1 MPELRVV
8 AVSNDGTRLVLKAA
22 DSTEYT
28 LPIDERL
35 RAAVRGDRPRLGQ
48 IEIEVESHLR
58 PRDIQARIRAGATA
72 EEVAQLAGIPVDRV
86 RRFEGPVLAERA
98 FMAERAR
105 KTPVRRPGE
114 NAGPQLGEAVQE
126 RLLLRG
132 AEKDTV
138 QWDSWRRD
146 DGTWE
151 VLLVYR
157 VAGEPHSASWTYD
170 PPRRLVQAVDDEAR
184 SLIGE
189 SDDLAAPEPSF
200 PFVPRIARLPRDRPL
215 DRARGTSRPSLPPLR
230 ARRGDRASERDSL
243 TSLLEAVPSFRGDMV
258 VPGTAL
264 RARTAGGARRA
275 NRRRRSPRPPRPRPV
290 PPTRTSSCP
299 ARSAATATGS
309 SAPPTAR
316 PRRTASVRAAARRS
330 RAGTRSCSA
339 RGARSR
345 SSGLRQSDRSHATV
359 SPVSACCR
367 LATVRRR
374 QVGIVRC
381 GPVSFRRGPGARA
394 TATGGRAPR
403 RPGGPASE
411 DHSDHEPTYRA
422 AGMPATAS
430 ASTSWAPETPE
441 PQ

>member
-58 PRDIQARIRAGATA
+58 PRDIQARIRAGASA

-126 RLLLRG
+126 RLTIRG
-132 AEKDTV
+132 ADKETV

-151 VLLVYR
+151 VLLVYL

-170 PPRRLVQAVDDEAR
+170 PPRRLVQAVDEEAR

-215 DRARGTSRPSLPPLR
+215 DRPVPPVPSPESVEES
-230 ARRGDRASERDSL
+230 ANERDSL

-258 VPGTAL
+258 VPE
-264 RARTAGGARRA
+264 
-275 NRRRRSPRPPRPRPV
+275 RP
-290 PPTRTSSCP
+290 
-299 ARSAATATGS
+299 
-309 SAPPTAR
+309 
-316 PRRTASVRAAARRS
+316 
-330 RAGTRSCSA
+330 
-339 RGARSR
+339 
-345 SSGLRQSDRSHATV
+345 
-359 SPVSACCR
+359 
-367 LATVRRR
+367 
-374 QVGIVRC
+374 
-381 GPVSFRRGPGARA
+381 
-394 TATGGRAPR
+394 
-403 RPGGPASE
+403 
-411 DHSDHEPTYRA
+411 
-422 AGMPATAS
+422 
-430 ASTSWAPETPE
+430 STTETPE
-441 PQ
+441 EPAAETEVEEPPAPAASAGSAYADVLMPRSVTAHRDRLVGATDRQAEADGVRPGRRAAVPSWDEIVFGTRRKKQD

>member
-72 EEVAQLAGIPVDRV
+72 EEVAQMAGIPVERV

-114 NAGPQLGEAVQE
+114 NSGPLLGEAVQE

-151 VLLVYR
+151 VLLVYC

-170 PPRRLVQAVDDEAR
+170 PPRRLVQAVDSEAR

-189 SDDLAAPEPSF
+189 SDDLGVPEPSF

-215 DRARGTSRPSLPPLR
+215 DRT
-230 ARRGDRASERDSL
+230 GDRERLALPAPAPEPAEESASERDSL
-243 TSLLEAVPSFRGDMV
+243 TSLLEAVPSFRGDLV
-258 VPGTAL
+258 VPE
-264 RARTAGGARRA
+264 
-275 NRRRRSPRPPRPRPV
+275 RP
-290 PPTRTSSCP
+290 
-299 ARSAATATGS
+299 
-309 SAPPTAR
+309 
-316 PRRTASVRAAARRS
+316 AAAEPEEEP
-330 RAGTRSCSA
+330 AA
-339 RGARSR
+339 E
-345 SSGLRQSDRSHATV
+345 
-359 SPVSACCR
+359 
-367 LATVRRR
+367 
-374 QVGIVRC
+374 IV
-381 GPVSFRRGPGARA
+381 A
-394 TATGGRAPR
+394 
-403 RPGGPASE
+403 E
-411 DHSDHEPTYRA
+411 EP
-422 AGMPATAS
+422 PATAAS
-430 ASTSWAPETPE
+430 AGSAYADVLMPRSVGSHRDRLIGATDRQAEADGVRPGRRAAVPSWDEIVFGTRRKKQE
-441 PQ
+441 

>member
-35 RAAVRGDRPRLGQ
+35 RAAVRNDRARLGQ

-58 PRDIQARIRAGATA
+58 PRDIQARIRAGASA
-72 EEVAQLAGIPVDRV
+72 EEVAQFAGIPVDRV

-114 NAGPQLGEAVQE
+114 NTGPQLGEAVHE

-132 AEKDTV
+132 ADRETA

-189 SDDLAAPEPSF
+189 TDEVAAPEPSF
-200 PFVPRIARLPRDRPL
+200 PFVPRIARLPRDRPMDRAL
-215 DRARGTSRPSLPPLR
+215 DRQIERPVPPAPEPEER
-230 ARRGDRASERDSL
+230 VEGISTSERDSL

-258 VPGTAL
+258 VPQRPAQPEPPAIEPAADQPEADEPPAAASAGAGSAYADVLMPRAVAGHRDRLTGTTDRQAEADGV
-264 RARTAGGARRA
+264 RPGRRA
-275 NRRRRSPRPPRPRPV
+275 AV
-290 PPTRTSSCP
+290 PSWDEI
-299 ARSAATATGS
+299 
-309 SAPPTAR
+309 
-316 PRRTASVRAAARRS
+316 VF
-330 RAGTRSCSA
+330 GTR
-339 RGARSR
+339 RKK
-345 SSGLRQSDRSHATV
+345 QD
-359 SPVSACCR
+359 
-367 LATVRRR
+367 
-374 QVGIVRC
+374 
-381 GPVSFRRGPGARA
+381 
-394 TATGGRAPR
+394 
-403 RPGGPASE
+403 
-411 DHSDHEPTYRA
+411 
-422 AGMPATAS
+422 
-430 ASTSWAPETPE
+430 
-441 PQ
+441 

>member
-72 EEVAQLAGIPVDRV
+72 EEVAQMAGIPVDRV

-114 NAGPQLGEAVQE
+114 NSGPPLGEAVQE

-132 AEKDTV
+132 ADKDTV

-215 DRARGTSRPSLPPLR
+215 DRPGDRERPSLPAQASEPDEETL
-230 ARRGDRASERDSL
+230 AITASSERDSL
-243 TSLLEAVPSFRGDMV
+243 TSLLEAVPSFRGDLV
-258 VPGTAL
+258 VPERPAPEPEEEPVVESEEEEPP
-264 RARTAGGARRA
+264 APAASAGSAYADVLMPRSVGSHRDRLIGATDRQAEADGVRPGRRA
-275 NRRRRSPRPPRPRPV
+275 AV
-290 PPTRTSSCP
+290 PSWDEI
-299 ARSAATATGS
+299 
-309 SAPPTAR
+309 
-316 PRRTASVRAAARRS
+316 VF
-330 RAGTRSCSA
+330 GTR
-339 RGARSR
+339 RKK
-345 SSGLRQSDRSHATV
+345 Q
-359 SPVSACCR
+359 
-367 LATVRRR
+367 
-374 QVGIVRC
+374 
-381 GPVSFRRGPGARA
+381 
-394 TATGGRAPR
+394 
-403 RPGGPASE
+403 E
-411 DHSDHEPTYRA
+411 
-422 AGMPATAS
+422 
-430 ASTSWAPETPE
+430 
-441 PQ
+441 

>member
-35 RAAVRGDRPRLGQ
+35 RAAVRNDRARLGQ

-58 PRDIQARIRAGATA
+58 PRDIQARIRAGSSA
-72 EEVAQLAGIPVDRV
+72 EEVAQLAGIPVERV

-114 NAGPQLGEAVQE
+114 NTGPQLGEAVAE
-126 RLLLRG
+126 RLSLRG
-132 AEKDTV
+132 ADKDSA

-157 VAGEPHSASWTYD
+157 VAAEPHSASWTYD

-184 SLIGE
+184 ALIGE
-189 SDDLAAPEPSF
+189 ADDTPEPSF

-215 DRARGTSRPSLPPLR
+215 DRALDRQMPDRER
-230 ARRGDRASERDSL
+230 AERTAPAEEEAEPRVSEEAVGERERDSL

-258 VPGTAL
+258 VPEAVKAPPIDEPEEDEVEEPAAPAASAGAGSAYADVLMPRAVAGHRDRLTGTTDRQAEADGV
-264 RARTAGGARRA
+264 RPGRRA
-275 NRRRRSPRPPRPRPV
+275 AV
-290 PPTRTSSCP
+290 PSWDEI
-299 ARSAATATGS
+299 
-309 SAPPTAR
+309 
-316 PRRTASVRAAARRS
+316 VF
-330 RAGTRSCSA
+330 GTR
-339 RGARSR
+339 RKK
-345 SSGLRQSDRSHATV
+345 
-359 SPVSACCR
+359 
-367 LATVRRR
+367 
-374 QVGIVRC
+374 
-381 GPVSFRRGPGARA
+381 
-394 TATGGRAPR
+394 
-403 RPGGPASE
+403 
-411 DHSDHEPTYRA
+411 
-422 AGMPATAS
+422 
-430 ASTSWAPETPE
+430 PE
-441 PQ
+441 

>member
-35 RAAVRGDRPRLGQ
+35 RAAVRNDRARLGQ

-58 PRDIQARIRAGATA
+58 PRDIQARIRAGASA
-72 EEVAQLAGIPVDRV
+72 EEVAQFAGIPVDRV

-114 NAGPQLGEAVQE
+114 NTGPQLGEAVQE

-132 AEKDTV
+132 ADKETV

-189 SDDLAAPEPSF
+189 SDDVATPEPSF

-215 DRARGTSRPSLPPLR
+215 DRALDRQMERPAPPPPPEPDEHIVT
-230 ARRGDRASERDSL
+230 ASASERDSL

-258 VPGTAL
+258 VPERPAPPEPPPTTPAAQEPKADEPPAAAASAGAGSAYADVLMPRAVAGHRDRLTGTTDRQAEADGV
-264 RARTAGGARRA
+264 RPGRRA
-275 NRRRRSPRPPRPRPV
+275 AV
-290 PPTRTSSCP
+290 PSWDEI
-299 ARSAATATGS
+299 
-309 SAPPTAR
+309 
-316 PRRTASVRAAARRS
+316 VF
-330 RAGTRSCSA
+330 GTR
-339 RGARSR
+339 RKK
-345 SSGLRQSDRSHATV
+345 QD
-359 SPVSACCR
+359 
-367 LATVRRR
+367 
-374 QVGIVRC
+374 
-381 GPVSFRRGPGARA
+381 
-394 TATGGRAPR
+394 
-403 RPGGPASE
+403 
-411 DHSDHEPTYRA
+411 
-422 AGMPATAS
+422 
-430 ASTSWAPETPE
+430 
-441 PQ
+441 

>member
-1 MPELRVV
+1 MTSAGTTREVPMPELRVV

-35 RAAVRGDRPRLGQ
+35 RAAVRNDRARLGQ

-58 PRDIQARIRAGATA
+58 PRDIQARIRAGASA
-72 EEVAQLAGIPVDRV
+72 EEVAQMAGIPVDRV

-114 NAGPQLGEAVQE
+114 NTGPQLGEAVQE
-126 RLLLRG
+126 RLTLRG
-132 AEKDTV
+132 AEKDAV

-184 SLIGE
+184 ALIGE
-189 SDDLAAPEPSF
+189 TDDTIASQEPSF

-215 DRARGTSRPSLPPLR
+215 DRGTERPVEPPS
-230 ARRGDRASERDSL
+230 AEDNSNGTSERDSL

-258 VPGTAL
+258 VPERPAPPEPPTEPVQEPEAEEPVAPAASAGAGSAYADVLMPRSVAGHRDRLTGTTDRQAEADGV
-264 RARTAGGARRA
+264 RPGRRA
-275 NRRRRSPRPPRPRPV
+275 AV
-290 PPTRTSSCP
+290 PSWDEI
-299 ARSAATATGS
+299 
-309 SAPPTAR
+309 
-316 PRRTASVRAAARRS
+316 VF
-330 RAGTRSCSA
+330 GTR
-339 RGARSR
+339 RKK
-345 SSGLRQSDRSHATV
+345 Q
-359 SPVSACCR
+359 
-367 LATVRRR
+367 
-374 QVGIVRC
+374 
-381 GPVSFRRGPGARA
+381 
-394 TATGGRAPR
+394 
-403 RPGGPASE
+403 E
-411 DHSDHEPTYRA
+411 
-422 AGMPATAS
+422 
-430 ASTSWAPETPE
+430 
-441 PQ
+441 

>member
-72 EEVAQLAGIPVDRV
+72 EEVAQMAGIPVDRV

-114 NAGPQLGEAVQE
+114 NAGPQLGESVQE
-126 RLLLRG
+126 RLTLRG
-132 AEKDTV
+132 ADKDTV

-151 VLLVYR
+151 VLLVYL

-200 PFVPRIARLPRDRPL
+200 PFVPRIARLPRDRTMDRAL
-215 DRARGTSRPSLPPLR
+215 DRATLPAQPSEPAEESTSER
-230 ARRGDRASERDSL
+230 ERDSL

-258 VPGTAL
+258 VPEIVSEEPEEPAEE
-264 RARTAGGARRA
+264 ADVEEPPASAASAGSAYADVLMPRSVGSHRDRLIGSTDRQAEADGVRPGRRA
-275 NRRRRSPRPPRPRPV
+275 AV
-290 PPTRTSSCP
+290 PSWDEI
-299 ARSAATATGS
+299 
-309 SAPPTAR
+309 
-316 PRRTASVRAAARRS
+316 VF
-330 RAGTRSCSA
+330 GTR
-339 RGARSR
+339 RKK
-345 SSGLRQSDRSHATV
+345 Q
-359 SPVSACCR
+359 
-367 LATVRRR
+367 
-374 QVGIVRC
+374 
-381 GPVSFRRGPGARA
+381 
-394 TATGGRAPR
+394 
-403 RPGGPASE
+403 E
-411 DHSDHEPTYRA
+411 
-422 AGMPATAS
+422 
-430 ASTSWAPETPE
+430 
-441 PQ
+441 

>member
-35 RAAVRGDRPRLGQ
+35 RAAVRNDRARLNQ

-58 PRDIQARIRAGATA
+58 PRDIQARIRAGASA

-114 NAGPQLGEAVQE
+114 NTGPQLGEAVQE
-126 RLLLRG
+126 RLTLRG
-132 AEKDTV
+132 ADKESV

-157 VAGEPHSASWTYD
+157 VAGEPHSASWSYD
-170 PPRRLVQAVDDEAR
+170 PPRRLVVAVDDEAR

-189 SDDLAAPEPSF
+189 SDDLPATPEPSF

-215 DRARGTSRPSLPPLR
+215 DRTL
-230 ARRGDRASERDSL
+230 DRQSERSAAPAPEPEEERDTL

-258 VPGTAL
+258 VPERPDDPAEEPEAEEPPAASAGAGSAYADVLMPRTVAGHRERLTGTTDRQAEADGV
-264 RARTAGGARRA
+264 RPGRRA
-275 NRRRRSPRPPRPRPV
+275 AV
-290 PPTRTSSCP
+290 PSWDEI
-299 ARSAATATGS
+299 
-309 SAPPTAR
+309 
-316 PRRTASVRAAARRS
+316 VF
-330 RAGTRSCSA
+330 GTR
-339 RGARSR
+339 RKK
-345 SSGLRQSDRSHATV
+345 Q
-359 SPVSACCR
+359 
-367 LATVRRR
+367 
-374 QVGIVRC
+374 
-381 GPVSFRRGPGARA
+381 
-394 TATGGRAPR
+394 
-403 RPGGPASE
+403 E
-411 DHSDHEPTYRA
+411 
-422 AGMPATAS
+422 
-430 ASTSWAPETPE
+430 
-441 PQ
+441 

>member
-72 EEVAQLAGIPVDRV
+72 EEVAQMAGIPVDRV

-114 NAGPQLGEAVQE
+114 TSGPPLGEAVQE

-132 AEKDTV
+132 ADKDTV

-215 DRARGTSRPSLPPLR
+215 DRSGDRERLSLPAPVTEPDEEATALT
-230 ARRGDRASERDSL
+230 ASAERDSL
-243 TSLLEAVPSFRGDMV
+243 TSLLEAVPSFRGDLV
-258 VPGTAL
+258 VPE
-264 RARTAGGARRA
+264 
-275 NRRRRSPRPPRPRPV
+275 RPV
-290 PPTRTSSCP
+290 PEAEDEPVVDVEVEEAP
-299 ARSAATATGS
+299 APAASAGSAYADVLMPRSVGSHRDRLIGATDRQAEADGV
-309 SAPPTAR
+309 R
-316 PRRTASVRAAARRS
+316 PGRRAAVPS
-330 RAGTRSCSA
+330 WDEIVFGTR
-339 RGARSR
+339 RKK
-345 SSGLRQSDRSHATV
+345 Q
-359 SPVSACCR
+359 
-367 LATVRRR
+367 
-374 QVGIVRC
+374 
-381 GPVSFRRGPGARA
+381 
-394 TATGGRAPR
+394 
-403 RPGGPASE
+403 E
-411 DHSDHEPTYRA
+411 
-422 AGMPATAS
+422 
-430 ASTSWAPETPE
+430 
-441 PQ
+441 

>member
-151 VLLVYR
+151 VLLVYL

-170 PPRRLVQAVDDEAR
+170 PPRRLVQAVDEEAR

-189 SDDLAAPEPSF
+189 SEDLAAPEPSF

-215 DRARGTSRPSLPPLR
+215 DRALERPSLP
-230 ARRGDRASERDSL
+230 AQASEPAEESTGERDSL
-243 TSLLEAVPSFRGDMV
+243 TSLLEAVPSFRGDLV
-258 VPGTAL
+258 VPERPAE
-264 RARTAGGARRA
+264 ASPPPPPPEEPAAAAEPAEEEPPAPAASAGSAYADVLMPRSVGSHRDRLVGATDRQAEADGVRPGRRA
-275 NRRRRSPRPPRPRPV
+275 AV
-290 PPTRTSSCP
+290 PSWDEI
-299 ARSAATATGS
+299 
-309 SAPPTAR
+309 
-316 PRRTASVRAAARRS
+316 VF
-330 RAGTRSCSA
+330 GTR
-339 RGARSR
+339 RKK
-345 SSGLRQSDRSHATV
+345 Q
-359 SPVSACCR
+359 
-367 LATVRRR
+367 
-374 QVGIVRC
+374 
-381 GPVSFRRGPGARA
+381 
-394 TATGGRAPR
+394 
-403 RPGGPASE
+403 E
-411 DHSDHEPTYRA
+411 
-422 AGMPATAS
+422 
-430 ASTSWAPETPE
+430 
-441 PQ
+441 

>member
-58 PRDIQARIRAGATA
+58 PRDIQARIRAGASA

-114 NAGPQLGEAVQE
+114 NSGPLLGEAVQE
-126 RLLLRG
+126 RLVLRG

-189 SDDLAAPEPSF
+189 SDDLAVPEPSF
-200 PFVPRIARLPRDRPL
+200 PFVPRIARLPRERAL
-215 DRARGTSRPSLPPLR
+215 DRGLDRDRPSLPAQASEP
-230 ARRGDRASERDSL
+230 AEESTSERDSL

-258 VPGTAL
+258 VPERPAEP
-264 RARTAGGARRA
+264 AEEPPAEPAAEEPPAPAASAGSAYADVLMPRSVGSHRDRLVGATDRQAEADGVRPGRRA
-275 NRRRRSPRPPRPRPV
+275 AV
-290 PPTRTSSCP
+290 PSWDEI
-299 ARSAATATGS
+299 
-309 SAPPTAR
+309 
-316 PRRTASVRAAARRS
+316 VF
-330 RAGTRSCSA
+330 GTR
-339 RGARSR
+339 RKK
-345 SSGLRQSDRSHATV
+345 Q
-359 SPVSACCR
+359 
-367 LATVRRR
+367 
-374 QVGIVRC
+374 
-381 GPVSFRRGPGARA
+381 
-394 TATGGRAPR
+394 
-403 RPGGPASE
+403 E
-411 DHSDHEPTYRA
+411 
-422 AGMPATAS
+422 
-430 ASTSWAPETPE
+430 
-441 PQ
+441 

>member
-35 RAAVRGDRPRLGQ
+35 RAAVRNDRARLGQ

-58 PRDIQARIRAGATA
+58 PRDIQARIRAGASA

-114 NAGPQLGEAVQE
+114 NTGPQLGEAVQE

-132 AEKDTV
+132 ADKDTV

-157 VAGEPHSASWTYD
+157 VAGEVHTASWTYD

-184 SLIGE
+184 ALIGE
-189 SDDLAAPEPSF
+189 TDDTIAAAPEPSF

-215 DRARGTSRPSLPPLR
+215 DRALDRQIDRPDRSDRQLER
-230 ARRGDRASERDSL
+230 APAPVEPEEERDSL

-258 VPGTAL
+258 VPEPPDTEPSEEAEAEEPPAPAASAGAGSAYADVL
-264 RARTAGGARRA
+264 MPRAVSGHRDRLHGATDRQAEADGVRPGRRA
-275 NRRRRSPRPPRPRPV
+275 AV
-290 PPTRTSSCP
+290 PSWDEI
-299 ARSAATATGS
+299 
-309 SAPPTAR
+309 
-316 PRRTASVRAAARRS
+316 VF
-330 RAGTRSCSA
+330 GTR
-339 RGARSR
+339 RKK
-345 SSGLRQSDRSHATV
+345 QD
-359 SPVSACCR
+359 
-367 LATVRRR
+367 
-374 QVGIVRC
+374 
-381 GPVSFRRGPGARA
+381 
-394 TATGGRAPR
+394 
-403 RPGGPASE
+403 
-411 DHSDHEPTYRA
+411 
-422 AGMPATAS
+422 
-430 ASTSWAPETPE
+430 
-441 PQ
+441 

>member
-35 RAAVRGDRPRLGQ
+35 RAAVRNDRARLGQ

-58 PRDIQARIRAGATA
+58 PRDIQARIRAGASA

-114 NAGPQLGEAVQE
+114 NSGPQLGEAVQE

-132 AEKDTV
+132 ADKDTV

-157 VAGEPHSASWTYD
+157 VAGEVHTASWTYD

-184 SLIGE
+184 ALIGE
-189 SDDLAAPEPSF
+189 TDDTIAAAPEPSF

-215 DRARGTSRPSLPPLR
+215 DRALDRQIDRSDRQLE
-230 ARRGDRASERDSL
+230 RASASVEPEEERDSL

-258 VPGTAL
+258 VPEPPGAEPSEESEAEEPPAPAASAGAGSAYADVLMPRAVSGHRDRLTGTTDRQAEADGV
-264 RARTAGGARRA
+264 RPGRRA
-275 NRRRRSPRPPRPRPV
+275 AV
-290 PPTRTSSCP
+290 PSWDEI
-299 ARSAATATGS
+299 
-309 SAPPTAR
+309 
-316 PRRTASVRAAARRS
+316 VF
-330 RAGTRSCSA
+330 GTR
-339 RGARSR
+339 RKK
-345 SSGLRQSDRSHATV
+345 QD
-359 SPVSACCR
+359 
-367 LATVRRR
+367 
-374 QVGIVRC
+374 
-381 GPVSFRRGPGARA
+381 
-394 TATGGRAPR
+394 
-403 RPGGPASE
+403 
-411 DHSDHEPTYRA
+411 
-422 AGMPATAS
+422 
-430 ASTSWAPETPE
+430 
-441 PQ
+441 

>member
-58 PRDIQARIRAGATA
+58 PRDIQARIRAGASA
-72 EEVAQLAGIPVDRV
+72 EEVASLAGIPVDRV

-114 NAGPQLGEAVQE
+114 NTGPQLGDAVRE

-132 AEKDTV
+132 ADRDTV

-151 VLLVYR
+151 VLLVYG
-157 VAGEPHSASWTYD
+157 VAGERHSASWSYD

-189 SDDLAAPEPSF
+189 SDDVSAPEPSF
-200 PFVPRIARLPRDRPL
+200 PFVPRIARLPRERPE
-215 DRARGTSRPSLPPLR
+215 RPERGPHAVEPETEELP
-230 ARRGDRASERDSL
+230 ATAEQGGRDSL

-258 VPGTAL
+258 VPERPAAERPLEEPEPEQEAEEPPAPAASAGSAYADVL
-264 RARTAGGARRA
+264 MPRAVAAHRDRLIGSTDRQAEADGVRPGRRA
-275 NRRRRSPRPPRPRPV
+275 AV
-290 PPTRTSSCP
+290 PSWDEI
-299 ARSAATATGS
+299 
-309 SAPPTAR
+309 
-316 PRRTASVRAAARRS
+316 VF
-330 RAGTRSCSA
+330 GTR
-339 RGARSR
+339 RKNK
-345 SSGLRQSDRSHATV
+345 
-359 SPVSACCR
+359 
-367 LATVRRR
+367 
-374 QVGIVRC
+374 
-381 GPVSFRRGPGARA
+381 
-394 TATGGRAPR
+394 
-403 RPGGPASE
+403 E
-411 DHSDHEPTYRA
+411 
-422 AGMPATAS
+422 
-430 ASTSWAPETPE
+430 
-441 PQ
+441 

>member
-35 RAAVRGDRPRLGQ
+35 RAAVRNDRARLGQ

-58 PRDIQARIRAGATA
+58 PRDIQARIRAGASA
-72 EEVAQLAGIPVDRV
+72 EEVAQFAGIPVDRV

-114 NAGPQLGEAVQE
+114 NTGPQLGEAVQE

-132 AEKDTV
+132 ADKETV

-189 SDDLAAPEPSF
+189 TDDVAAPEPSF

-215 DRARGTSRPSLPPLR
+215 DRALDRQMERPAPPPPPEPEER
-230 ARRGDRASERDSL
+230 IGGVTASERDSL

-258 VPGTAL
+258 VPERPAPPEPPALEPAVHEPEAEEPPAPAASAGAGSAYADVLMPRAVAGHRDRLTGTTDRQAEADGV
-264 RARTAGGARRA
+264 RPGRRA
-275 NRRRRSPRPPRPRPV
+275 AV
-290 PPTRTSSCP
+290 PSWDEI
-299 ARSAATATGS
+299 
-309 SAPPTAR
+309 
-316 PRRTASVRAAARRS
+316 VF
-330 RAGTRSCSA
+330 GTR
-339 RGARSR
+339 RKK
-345 SSGLRQSDRSHATV
+345 QD
-359 SPVSACCR
+359 
-367 LATVRRR
+367 
-374 QVGIVRC
+374 
-381 GPVSFRRGPGARA
+381 
-394 TATGGRAPR
+394 
-403 RPGGPASE
+403 
-411 DHSDHEPTYRA
+411 
-422 AGMPATAS
+422 
-430 ASTSWAPETPE
+430 
-441 PQ
+441 

>member
-72 EEVAQLAGIPVDRV
+72 EEVAQMAGIPVDRV

-114 NAGPQLGEAVQE
+114 NSGPPLGEAVQE

-132 AEKDTV
+132 ADKDTV

-151 VLLVYR
+151 VLLVYL

-170 PPRRLVQAVDDEAR
+170 PPRRLVQAVDAEAR
-184 SLIGE
+184 ALIGE

-215 DRARGTSRPSLPPLR
+215 DRTLDREQRERPSLPPL
-230 ARRGDRASERDSL
+230 DRKS
-243 TSLLEAVPSFRGDMV
+243 V
-258 VPGTAL
+258 V
-264 RARTAGGARRA
+264 
-275 NRRRRSPRPPRPRPV
+275 
-290 PPTRTSSCP
+290 
-299 ARSAATATGS
+299 
-309 SAPPTAR
+309 
-316 PRRTASVRAAARRS
+316 
-330 RAGTRSCSA
+330 
-339 RGARSR
+339 
-345 SSGLRQSDRSHATV
+345 
-359 SPVSACCR
+359 
-367 LATVRRR
+367 
-374 QVGIVRC
+374 
-381 GPVSFRRGPGARA
+381 
-394 TATGGRAPR
+394 
-403 RPGGPASE
+403 
-411 DHSDHEPTYRA
+411 
-422 AGMPATAS
+422 
-430 ASTSWAPETPE
+430 
-441 PQ
+441 

>member
-58 PRDIQARIRAGATA
+58 PRDIQARIRAGASA
-72 EEVAQLAGIPVDRV
+72 EEVAQMAGIPVDRV

-114 NAGPQLGEAVQE
+114 NSGPPLGEAVQE

-184 SLIGE
+184 ALIGE
-189 SDDLAAPEPSF
+189 TDDLAAPEPSF

-215 DRARGTSRPSLPPLR
+215 DRTTDRERPSLP
-230 ARRGDRASERDSL
+230 AQASEPAEESTGERDSL
-243 TSLLEAVPSFRGDMV
+243 TSLLEAVPSFRGDLV
-258 VPGTAL
+258 VPE
-264 RARTAGGARRA
+264 RPSESAGEPEDESAAEEPPAPAASAGSAYADVLMPRSVGSHRDRLVGATDRQAEADGVRPGRRA
-275 NRRRRSPRPPRPRPV
+275 AV
-290 PPTRTSSCP
+290 PSWDEI
-299 ARSAATATGS
+299 
-309 SAPPTAR
+309 
-316 PRRTASVRAAARRS
+316 VF
-330 RAGTRSCSA
+330 GTR
-339 RGARSR
+339 RKK
-345 SSGLRQSDRSHATV
+345 Q
-359 SPVSACCR
+359 
-367 LATVRRR
+367 
-374 QVGIVRC
+374 
-381 GPVSFRRGPGARA
+381 
-394 TATGGRAPR
+394 
-403 RPGGPASE
+403 E
-411 DHSDHEPTYRA
+411 
-422 AGMPATAS
+422 
-430 ASTSWAPETPE
+430 
-441 PQ
+441 

>member
-35 RAAVRGDRPRLGQ
+35 RAAVRNDRARLGQ

-58 PRDIQARIRAGATA
+58 PRDIQARIRAGASA
-72 EEVAQLAGIPVDRV
+72 EEVAQFAGIPVDRV

-114 NAGPQLGEAVQE
+114 NTGPQLGEAVQE

-132 AEKDTV
+132 ADKETV

-189 SDDLAAPEPSF
+189 TDDVAAPEPSF

-215 DRARGTSRPSLPPLR
+215 DRALDRQMERPTPPAPPEPEER
-230 ARRGDRASERDSL
+230 IGGVTASERDSL

-258 VPGTAL
+258 VPERPAPPEPPALEPAVREPEVEEPPAPAASAGAGSAYADVLMPRAVAGHRDRLTGTTDRQAEADGV
-264 RARTAGGARRA
+264 RPGRRA
-275 NRRRRSPRPPRPRPV
+275 AV
-290 PPTRTSSCP
+290 PSWDEI
-299 ARSAATATGS
+299 
-309 SAPPTAR
+309 
-316 PRRTASVRAAARRS
+316 VF
-330 RAGTRSCSA
+330 GTR
-339 RGARSR
+339 RKK
-345 SSGLRQSDRSHATV
+345 QD
-359 SPVSACCR
+359 
-367 LATVRRR
+367 
-374 QVGIVRC
+374 
-381 GPVSFRRGPGARA
+381 
-394 TATGGRAPR
+394 
-403 RPGGPASE
+403 
-411 DHSDHEPTYRA
+411 
-422 AGMPATAS
+422 
-430 ASTSWAPETPE
+430 
-441 PQ
+441 

>member
-1 MPELRVV
+1 MTSAGTTREVPMPELRVV

-58 PRDIQARIRAGATA
+58 PRDIQARIRAGASA

-126 RLLLRG
+126 RLLIRG

-151 VLLVYR
+151 VMLVYR
-157 VAGEPHSASWTYD
+157 VAGEPHAASWTYD

-215 DRARGTSRPSLPPLR
+215 DRALDRQMERPSLPSPSPEPVEE
-230 ARRGDRASERDSL
+230 AEDRDSL

-258 VPGTAL
+258 VPERPAPAERPGAEEPVPEPEEEEPP
-264 RARTAGGARRA
+264 APAASAGAGSAYADVLMPRSVGSHRDRLVGATDRQAEADGVRPGRRA
-275 NRRRRSPRPPRPRPV
+275 AV
-290 PPTRTSSCP
+290 PSWDEI
-299 ARSAATATGS
+299 
-309 SAPPTAR
+309 
-316 PRRTASVRAAARRS
+316 VF
-330 RAGTRSCSA
+330 GTR
-339 RGARSR
+339 RKK
-345 SSGLRQSDRSHATV
+345 QD
-359 SPVSACCR
+359 
-367 LATVRRR
+367 
-374 QVGIVRC
+374 
-381 GPVSFRRGPGARA
+381 
-394 TATGGRAPR
+394 
-403 RPGGPASE
+403 
-411 DHSDHEPTYRA
+411 
-422 AGMPATAS
+422 
-430 ASTSWAPETPE
+430 
-441 PQ
+441 

>member
-72 EEVAQLAGIPVDRV
+72 EEVAQMAGIPVDRV

-114 NAGPQLGEAVQE
+114 NAGPQLGESVQE
-126 RLLLRG
+126 RLTLRG
-132 AEKDTV
+132 ADKDTV

-151 VLLVYR
+151 VLLVYL

-200 PFVPRIARLPRDRPL
+200 PFVPRIARLPRDRTMDRAL
-215 DRARGTSRPSLPPLR
+215 DRATLPAQPSEPAEESTGER
-230 ARRGDRASERDSL
+230 ERDSL

-258 VPGTAL
+258 VPEIVSEEPEEPAEE
-264 RARTAGGARRA
+264 ADVEEPPASAASAGSAYADVLMPRSVGSHRDRLIGSTDRQAEADGVRPGRRA
-275 NRRRRSPRPPRPRPV
+275 AV
-290 PPTRTSSCP
+290 PSWDEI
-299 ARSAATATGS
+299 
-309 SAPPTAR
+309 
-316 PRRTASVRAAARRS
+316 VF
-330 RAGTRSCSA
+330 GTR
-339 RGARSR
+339 RKK
-345 SSGLRQSDRSHATV
+345 Q
-359 SPVSACCR
+359 
-367 LATVRRR
+367 
-374 QVGIVRC
+374 
-381 GPVSFRRGPGARA
+381 
-394 TATGGRAPR
+394 
-403 RPGGPASE
+403 E
-411 DHSDHEPTYRA
+411 
-422 AGMPATAS
+422 
-430 ASTSWAPETPE
+430 
-441 PQ
+441 

>member
-35 RAAVRGDRPRLGQ
+35 RAAVRNDRARLGQ

-58 PRDIQARIRAGATA
+58 PRDIQARIRAGASA
-72 EEVAQLAGIPVDRV
+72 EEVAQFAGIPVDRV

-114 NAGPQLGEAVQE
+114 NTGPQLGEAVKE

-132 AEKDTV
+132 ADKETV

-189 SDDLAAPEPSF
+189 TDDAAPEPSF

-215 DRARGTSRPSLPPLR
+215 DRALDRQIERHVERPVPAPEPEEYVSS
-230 ARRGDRASERDSL
+230 ASAGERDSL

-258 VPGTAL
+258 VPERPTQPEPPALEPAAEESEADEEPAAAASAGAGSAYADVLMPRAVAGHRDRLTGTTDRQAEADGV
-264 RARTAGGARRA
+264 RPGRRA
-275 NRRRRSPRPPRPRPV
+275 AV
-290 PPTRTSSCP
+290 PSWDEI
-299 ARSAATATGS
+299 
-309 SAPPTAR
+309 
-316 PRRTASVRAAARRS
+316 VF
-330 RAGTRSCSA
+330 GTR
-339 RGARSR
+339 RKK
-345 SSGLRQSDRSHATV
+345 QD
-359 SPVSACCR
+359 
-367 LATVRRR
+367 
-374 QVGIVRC
+374 
-381 GPVSFRRGPGARA
+381 
-394 TATGGRAPR
+394 
-403 RPGGPASE
+403 
-411 DHSDHEPTYRA
+411 
-422 AGMPATAS
+422 
-430 ASTSWAPETPE
+430 
-441 PQ
+441 

>member
-72 EEVAQLAGIPVDRV
+72 EEVAQMAGIPVDRV

-114 NAGPQLGEAVQE
+114 NSGPPLGEAVQE

-215 DRARGTSRPSLPPLR
+215 DRPGDRERPSLP
-230 ARRGDRASERDSL
+230 AQASEPEEESLAVTASGERDSL
-243 TSLLEAVPSFRGDMV
+243 TSLLEAVPNFRGDLV
-258 VPGTAL
+258 VPERVSETAPEEPDPEPE
-264 RARTAGGARRA
+264 AEEPPAPAASAGSAYADVLMPRSVSSHRDRLIGSTDRQAEADGVRPGRRA
-275 NRRRRSPRPPRPRPV
+275 AV
-290 PPTRTSSCP
+290 PSWDEI
-299 ARSAATATGS
+299 
-309 SAPPTAR
+309 
-316 PRRTASVRAAARRS
+316 VF
-330 RAGTRSCSA
+330 GTR
-339 RGARSR
+339 RKK
-345 SSGLRQSDRSHATV
+345 Q
-359 SPVSACCR
+359 
-367 LATVRRR
+367 
-374 QVGIVRC
+374 
-381 GPVSFRRGPGARA
+381 
-394 TATGGRAPR
+394 
-403 RPGGPASE
+403 E
-411 DHSDHEPTYRA
+411 
-422 AGMPATAS
+422 
-430 ASTSWAPETPE
+430 
-441 PQ
+441 

>member
-35 RAAVRGDRPRLGQ
+35 RAAVRNDRARLGQ

-58 PRDIQARIRAGATA
+58 PRDIQARIRAGASA
-72 EEVAQLAGIPVDRV
+72 EEVAQHAGIPVDRV

-114 NAGPQLGEAVQE
+114 NTGTGPQLGEAVQE

-132 AEKDTV
+132 ADKETV
-138 QWDSWRRD
+138 LWDSWRRD

-184 SLIGE
+184 ALIGE
-189 SDDLAAPEPSF
+189 TDDTSLAAAPEPSF

-215 DRARGTSRPSLPPLR
+215 DRALDRQMERPGAPPP
-230 ARRGDRASERDSL
+230 APDPEESTGNERDSL

-258 VPGTAL
+258 VPERPAPTEPPTTEPASAEEPEAEEPAASAASGAGAAYADVLMPRAVAGHRDRLTGTTDRQAEADGV
-264 RARTAGGARRA
+264 RPGRRA
-275 NRRRRSPRPPRPRPV
+275 AV
-290 PPTRTSSCP
+290 PSWDEI
-299 ARSAATATGS
+299 
-309 SAPPTAR
+309 
-316 PRRTASVRAAARRS
+316 VF
-330 RAGTRSCSA
+330 GTR
-339 RGARSR
+339 RKK
-345 SSGLRQSDRSHATV
+345 Q
-359 SPVSACCR
+359 
-367 LATVRRR
+367 
-374 QVGIVRC
+374 
-381 GPVSFRRGPGARA
+381 
-394 TATGGRAPR
+394 
-403 RPGGPASE
+403 E
-411 DHSDHEPTYRA
+411 
-422 AGMPATAS
+422 
-430 ASTSWAPETPE
+430 
-441 PQ
+441 

>member
-72 EEVAQLAGIPVDRV
+72 EEVAQMAGIPVDRV

-114 NAGPQLGEAVQE
+114 NSGPPLGEAVQE

-170 PPRRLVQAVDDEAR
+170 PPRRLVQAVDEEAR

-189 SDDLAAPEPSF
+189 SDDLAAAEPSF

-215 DRARGTSRPSLPPLR
+215 DRSGDRERPSLPAP
-230 ARRGDRASERDSL
+230 AIEPAEETAGERDSL
-243 TSLLEAVPSFRGDMV
+243 TSLLEAVPSFRGDLV
-258 VPGTAL
+258 VPE
-264 RARTAGGARRA
+264 RAPEPAASSEEPDAEPEAEEPPAPAASAGSAYADVLMPRSVSSHRDRLIGSTDRQAEADGVRPGRRA
-275 NRRRRSPRPPRPRPV
+275 AV
-290 PPTRTSSCP
+290 PSWDEI
-299 ARSAATATGS
+299 
-309 SAPPTAR
+309 
-316 PRRTASVRAAARRS
+316 VF
-330 RAGTRSCSA
+330 GTR
-339 RGARSR
+339 RKK
-345 SSGLRQSDRSHATV
+345 Q
-359 SPVSACCR
+359 
-367 LATVRRR
+367 
-374 QVGIVRC
+374 
-381 GPVSFRRGPGARA
+381 
-394 TATGGRAPR
+394 
-403 RPGGPASE
+403 E
-411 DHSDHEPTYRA
+411 
-422 AGMPATAS
+422 
-430 ASTSWAPETPE
+430 
-441 PQ
+441 

>member
-72 EEVAQLAGIPVDRV
+72 EEVAQMAGIPVDRV

-114 NAGPQLGEAVQE
+114 NSGPPLGEAVQE
-126 RLLLRG
+126 RLMVRG
-132 AEKDTV
+132 VDKDTV

-157 VAGEPHSASWTYD
+157 VASEPHAASWTYD

-184 SLIGE
+184 MLIGE

-215 DRARGTSRPSLPPLR
+215 DRPADRERPSLPAQASEPLEEST
-230 ARRGDRASERDSL
+230 ATGERDSL
-243 TSLLEAVPSFRGDMV
+243 TSLLEAVPSFRGDLV
-258 VPGTAL
+258 VPERPAPEPEEEEPL
-264 RARTAGGARRA
+264 VEPEEEEPPAPAASAGSAYADVLMPRSVGAHRDRLIGATDRQAEADGVRPGRRA
-275 NRRRRSPRPPRPRPV
+275 AV
-290 PPTRTSSCP
+290 PSWDEI
-299 ARSAATATGS
+299 
-309 SAPPTAR
+309 
-316 PRRTASVRAAARRS
+316 VF
-330 RAGTRSCSA
+330 GTR
-339 RGARSR
+339 RKK
-345 SSGLRQSDRSHATV
+345 Q
-359 SPVSACCR
+359 
-367 LATVRRR
+367 
-374 QVGIVRC
+374 
-381 GPVSFRRGPGARA
+381 
-394 TATGGRAPR
+394 
-403 RPGGPASE
+403 E
-411 DHSDHEPTYRA
+411 
-422 AGMPATAS
+422 
-430 ASTSWAPETPE
+430 
-441 PQ
+441 

>member
-1 MPELRVV
+1 MTSAGTTREVPMPELRVV
-8 AVSNDGTRLVLKAA
+8 AVSNDGTRLVLKAG

-35 RAAVRGDRPRLGQ
+35 RAAVRNDRARLNQ

-58 PRDIQARIRAGATA
+58 PRDIQARIRAGASA

-114 NAGPQLGEAVQE
+114 NTGPQLGEAVQE
-126 RLLLRG
+126 RLTLRG
-132 AEKDTV
+132 AEKESV

-170 PPRRLVQAVDDEAR
+170 PPRRLVVAVDDEAR

-189 SDDLAAPEPSF
+189 ADDLPATPEPSF

-215 DRARGTSRPSLPPLR
+215 DRALDRQLERPAAPQP
-230 ARRGDRASERDSL
+230 DPEEERDTL

-258 VPGTAL
+258 VPDRTEPPAEETEAEEPPAPAASAGAGSAYADVLMPRTVAGHRDRLTGTTDRQAEADGV
-264 RARTAGGARRA
+264 RPGRRA
-275 NRRRRSPRPPRPRPV
+275 AV
-290 PPTRTSSCP
+290 PSWDEI
-299 ARSAATATGS
+299 
-309 SAPPTAR
+309 
-316 PRRTASVRAAARRS
+316 VF
-330 RAGTRSCSA
+330 GTR
-339 RGARSR
+339 RKK
-345 SSGLRQSDRSHATV
+345 Q
-359 SPVSACCR
+359 
-367 LATVRRR
+367 
-374 QVGIVRC
+374 
-381 GPVSFRRGPGARA
+381 
-394 TATGGRAPR
+394 
-403 RPGGPASE
+403 E
-411 DHSDHEPTYRA
+411 
-422 AGMPATAS
+422 
-430 ASTSWAPETPE
+430 
-441 PQ
+441 